1 MLSNDNKLVT
11 ISTVVK
17 NQDDIDRKENG
28 YKSVTR
34 RENKNLTIDL
44 NERDQNKDVE
54 LILYENS
61 VWP

>member
-44 NERDQNKDVE
+44 NEQDQNKDVE
-54 LILYENS
+54 LIVYENS